1 MGTWNGSRY
10 LQENKAASIHSCS
23 LFVFLPFLPL
33 FDTVAEV
40 RVDELT
46 PINLRH
52 LNHPMSKHNIILADI
67 PATVWKQQDVEDDYE
82 IAHHGWI
89 IITTRFDTVLHH
101 FYVECSVL
109 QIHILSELQSLL
121 GFFTGKNSWRCGS
134 GTREA

>member
-1 MGTWNGSRY
+1 
-10 LQENKAASIHSCS
+10 LI
-23 LFVFLPFLPL
+23 VFLPFLPL

-89 IITTRFDTVLHH
+89 IIATRFDTVLHH
-101 FYVECSVL
+101 FHVECSVL

-121 GFFTGKNSWRCGS
+121 GFFTCMSSWLCGA
-134 GTREA
+134 GTREAKN